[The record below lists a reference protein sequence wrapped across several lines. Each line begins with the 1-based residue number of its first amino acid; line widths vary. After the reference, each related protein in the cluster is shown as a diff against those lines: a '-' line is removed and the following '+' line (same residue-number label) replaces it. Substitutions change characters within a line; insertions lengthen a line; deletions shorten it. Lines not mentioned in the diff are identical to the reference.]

1 MNLTFVVFMS
11 VLSTVSLLATLV
23 ILYQIVKES
32 AANKRARIEADRQLR
47 EAVLRTLSENR
58 GPATEQ
64 TVAAVAQP
72 VCVTVDATV
81 EASTPEQAPAV
92 AVDAVPAASEPPAPA
107 PEAVPAASE
116 PPAPAPEAAP
126 ADGTI
131 SFASAGRQT
140 LDEQYLALSKEQKR
154 FYDKIAAYAAAK
166 EGNKCIKNQRYQEY
180 KIGTKRI
187 VRLRIKRGIL
197 HCEFLMIN
205 RDLRNHISENKIPV
219 KESATV
225 IKVQSKEMV
234 EMVFSSI
241 DLAIQLIE
249 EERAYK
255 KQLARERRRQA
266 NQRQE

>member
-1 MNLTFVVFMS
+1 MTTR
-11 VLSTVSLLATLV
+11 VLL
-23 ILYQIVKES
+23 
-32 AANKRARIEADRQLR
+32 
-47 EAVLRTLSENR
+47 
-58 GPATEQ
+58 
-64 TVAAVAQP
+64 
-72 VCVTVDATV
+72 
-81 EASTPEQAPAV
+81 TPEQVPAV
-92 AVDAVPAASEPPAPA
+92 AVDATPAASEPSA
-107 PEAVPAASE
+107 PAASE
-116 PPAPAPEAAP
+116 PPAPEAAP

-140 LDEQYLALSKEQKR
+140 LDEQYLALSKKQKR

-234 EMVFSSI
+234 EMVFSGI